1 MPELAVVEVE
11 VERSRIEVSR
21 EVGIRVLA
29 RRRDLIVCCSP
40 VPPLSLLLPFRPLDP
55 LSVCVPF
62 SSSPLL
68 LRSVVLNVA
77 ALLECVAAVRVPEPL
92 PWTVGCFLE

>member
-11 VERSRIEVSR
+11 VERSRIEVNQ
-21 EVGIRVLA
+21 EVGICILA
-29 RRRDLIVCCSP
+29 RRRDLVVCCSP

-55 LSVCVPF
+55 HSVCVPF

-68 LRSVVLNVA
+68 RSQAVVLNVA
-77 ALLECVAAVRVPEPL
+77 ALLERVAAVRVPEPL
-92 PWTVGCFLE
+92 PWTVGCF